1 VAAAPVDIVPLTNG
15 GFFDAAVVCAR
26 AFHDVELMQLVL
38 PDPVER
44 KKSAPVM
51 FDQAIRFAKLV
62 GVAYVPAGNPNG
74 LLLGWRLPAAEP
86 SLEHMMEGGLGP
98 LTELI
103 GEAPVA
109 RFEQLVGQ
117 IEAHQSRLI
126 SPPCWYLAVLGVD
139 PDHQGKGIGGALVRE
154 FQARADA
161 DGIPS
166 CLWTTTPGNVR
177 FYESLGY
184 NVAAEDVVPDT
195 ILPYWFFDR
204 ARA

>member
-1 VAAAPVDIVPLTNG
+1 VAAAPVDIVPLTDG
-15 GFFDAAVVCAR
+15 GVGEAAAACAR

-51 FDQAIRFAKLV
+51 FDQAIRLAKLV
-62 GVAYVPAGNPNG
+62 GVAYVPAGIPNG
-74 LLLGWRLPAAEP
+74 VLPGWRLPVAEP
-86 SLEHMMEGGLGP
+86 SLERMLEAGLGP
-98 LTELI
+98 LTELV
-103 GEAPVA
+103 GEETVA

-139 PDHQGKGIGGALVRE
+139 PDLQGKGIGGALVRE

-166 CLWTTTPGNVR
+166 CMWTTTPANVG

-184 NVAAEDVVPDT
+184 SVAAEDVVPDT
-195 ILPYWFFDR
+195 NLRYWIFDR

>member
-1 VAAAPVDIVPLTNG
+1 VAAAPVDIVALTDG
-15 GFFDAAVVCAR
+15 CVEEAAAACAR

-74 LLLGWRLPAAEP
+74 LLLGWRLPVAEP
-86 SLEHMMEGGLGP
+86 SLERMMEAGLAP
-98 LTELI
+98 LPDLNTSLGRSKRI
-103 GEAPVA
+103 RVASFRRPVGIWPCLASTRTTRGKVSAA
-109 RFEQLVGQ
+109 RSCANFRRGRTPTALLRACGRRHRETLVG
-117 IEAHQSRLI
+117 
-126 SPPCWYLAVLGVD
+126 
-139 PDHQGKGIGGALVRE
+139 
-154 FQARADA
+154 
-161 DGIPS
+161 
-166 CLWTTTPGNVR
+166 

-195 ILPYWFFDR
+195 NLRYWIFDR
-204 ARA
+204 AHA